1 MKIPKPIKLD
11 FHKAQILLKKTQ
23 NRIKSTELV
32 FLKTIFSTSDKP
44 YSWLYDHFCGKF
56 GNVMEFHGHWG
67 KYQRIDQKLENVR
80 NKFFLAKLF
89 NCHFYVCCNASIM

>member
-1 MKIPKPIKLD
+1 
-11 FHKAQILLKKTQ
+11 
-23 NRIKSTELV
+23 
-32 FLKTIFSTSDKP
+32 
-44 YSWLYDHFCGKF
+44 
-56 GNVMEFHGHWG
+56 MEFHGHWG